1 MAGRKP
7 KNPKDRKSYKGKKL
21 SEFCQK
27 VRIRRL
33 EIPMTQLELAERLGE
48 SQEQVS
54 RLEGGAFPISEEKI
68 IALARALETTPDY
81 LFGFRDE
88 P

>member
-7 KNPKDRKSYKGKKL
+7 KNPEDRKSYKGKNIP
-21 SEFCQK
+21 EFCQK
-27 VRIRRL
+27 IRDRRIKL
-33 EIPMTQLELAERLGE
+33 DITQTDLAAKVGYSR
-48 SQEQVS
+48 EQVS
-54 RLEGGAFPISEEKI
+54 RLEGGAFPITEEKI

>member
-1 MAGRKP
+1 MAGRKTLSP
-7 KNPKDRKSYKGKKL
+7 GSRKNNARAKDL
-21 SEFCQK
+21 VFAEI
-27 VRIRRL
+27 IRARREEL
-33 EIPMTQLELAERLGE
+33 GITQTELAKRMSVSPGNVSGFEAGIFPSSRER
-48 SQEQVS
+48 
-54 RLEGGAFPISEEKI
+54 I